1 MKVADYL
8 KSTPGIQWDYAR
20 QMGVKY
26 AVGRMPDGHMEETA
40 ASYEL
45 LKEMKQRYTDGGF
58 ELKVIEP
65 APFNQKIKQ
74 NLPGRDEEI
83 ERMCS
88 LITNMGKLGIEVLC
102 YNFATHFN
110 WSRTSSDYP
119 ERGIGYRI
127 RSFDDRP
134 YAGDR
139 GGDYYCR
146 RALEKS

>member
-74 NLPGRDEEI
+74 NLPGRD
-83 ERMCS
+83 
-88 LITNMGKLGIEVLC
+88 
-102 YNFATHFN
+102 
-110 WSRTSSDYP
+110 
-119 ERGIGYRI
+119 
-127 RSFDDRP
+127 
-134 YAGDR
+134 
-139 GGDYYCR
+139 
-146 RALEKS
+146 